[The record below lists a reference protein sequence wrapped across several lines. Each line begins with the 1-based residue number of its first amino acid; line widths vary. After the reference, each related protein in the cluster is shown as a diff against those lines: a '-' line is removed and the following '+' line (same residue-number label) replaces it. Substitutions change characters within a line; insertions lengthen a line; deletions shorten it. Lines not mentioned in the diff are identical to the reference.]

1 MSNRLTNEH
10 GEEFLTS
17 LHPGCCSC
25 EIKAQELG
33 FLQIS
38 SPADPR
44 SEQTAAGTREFM
56 SAPPKTLLG
65 AGTAVSDG
73 IFLPDVRPRLRHS
86 RWCLKLKPRE
96 KNAERVSFVL
106 ERLLIF
112 FHVLNFGDFLR
123 EPSIGFSPC
132 RGKRGC
138 FYWGYKS

>member
-1 MSNRLTNEH
+1 
-10 GEEFLTS
+10 
-17 LHPGCCSC
+17 
-25 EIKAQELG
+25 
-33 FLQIS
+33 
-38 SPADPR
+38 
-44 SEQTAAGTREFM
+44 M

-65 AGTAVSDG
+65 AGAAVSDG

-86 RWCLKLKPRE
+86 RWCLKLKRRE
-96 KNAERVSFVL
+96 KNAERISFVL

-123 EPSIGFSPC
+123 ESSIGFSPC